1 MSIAGKVAASKHG
14 RTLIVSVAVVAA
26 AAGIGV
32 VSAGWRAPT
41 QAAITAGRRALP
53 VAVVYKDPNC
63 GCCRAWV
70 DQMRA
75 AGFGIEVHDVPSA
88 AERSALSKAHG
99 ITGALE
105 ACHTAIVGG
114 YVVEGHVP
122 PALVVRMLTEHP
134 KIAGLVVPGMPMG
147 APGME
152 GMGSEHYDVLALT
165 ADGAT
170 HVYAKQ

>member
-1 MSIAGKVAASKHG
+1 MRVRRYSVYRLVHGIEGYMAMASKMG
-14 RTLIVSVAVVAA
+14 LRVRTVIVSAAAITA

-41 QAAITAGRRALP
+41 QGAGTAGRRALP

-70 DQMRA
+70 NEMRA

-88 AERSALSKAHG
+88 AERDAFNKAHG
-99 ITGALE
+99 VTGPLE

-122 PALVVRMLTEHP
+122 P
-134 KIAGLVVPGMPMG
+134 
-147 APGME
+147 
-152 GMGSEHYDVLALT
+152 
-165 ADGAT
+165 
-170 HVYAKQ
+170 